1 VKIPARNLLL
11 GVGALAVIGWI
22 AHATLQSRSPAPGT
36 TGAAARAV
44 PVRVEVATRSDL
56 DVNLDIIGRA
66 EAFST
71 VNVRSR
77 VSGQLDSLAFTPG
90 KHVRL
95 DEVIAKID
103 PTLFAAQVRQ
113 AEGNLARDHASLTKA
128 QADLVRYEPVAKL
141 GFISKAEL
149 DGYRAV
155 LEVAKATV
163 QADQAALELARTQLE
178 YTTIKSPLD
187 GVAGAPLVY
196 PGAQITADTTDIV
209 VINQTHPIHITFA
222 LPEARLDNVKRT
234 MAEHPV
240 KVDIRPPGAAEAIAG
255 VLDFID
261 NAVDP
266 TTGTILLKA
275 RVENTDDR
283 LTPGQFLTVTLPT
296 AHLTNAVSVPIESL
310 QNSATGP
317 FLFIVKDDNTVEQ
330 RPVTPGPTTGRRLVI
345 AQGLEGGE
353 RVVTDGQLLLV
364 AGTRV
369 NLINGNR

>member
-1 VKIPARNLLL
+1 
-11 GVGALAVIGWI
+11 
-22 AHATLQSRSPAPGT
+22 
-36 TGAAARAV
+36 
-44 PVRVEVATRSDL
+44 
-56 DVNLDIIGRA
+56 
-66 EAFST
+66 
-71 VNVRSR
+71 
-77 VSGQLDSLAFTPG
+77 
-90 KHVRL
+90 
-95 DEVIAKID
+95 
-103 PTLFAAQVRQ
+103 
-113 AEGNLARDHASLTKA
+113 
-128 QADLVRYEPVAKL
+128 
-141 GFISKAEL
+141 
-149 DGYRAV
+149 
-155 LEVAKATV
+155 
-163 QADQAALELARTQLE
+163 
-178 YTTIKSPLD
+178 
-187 GVAGAPLVY
+187 
-196 PGAQITADTTDIV
+196 
-209 VINQTHPIHITFA
+209 
-222 LPEARLDNVKRT
+222 